1 MRRKELLM
9 DLSTRYLGLEL
20 RNPLVASPSPLNFE
34 VANIRRLE
42 DAGAAAVVLPSMFE
56 EQIEHE
62 MHEVERLTSSGANT
76 SEASSYFPAAASAHA
91 GTQRYLRLI
100 RDAREA
106 VDIPV
111 IASLNGAT
119 QGGWVEYARLVE
131 DAGASAIEL
140 NVYLLPTEISLD
152 GREVEARYLEIL
164 RSVKRAVSIPVAVK
178 LAPYFSS
185 IGSIACELE
194 RAGADGLVLFN
205 RFYQPDID
213 LARLR
218 LQRDLELS
226 SRHEIRLPLLWIG
239 VLSGRLRASL
249 AASTG
254 VETSDEVVKYLLAGA
269 HAVMTTSALLRHGVG
284 YMKTLVDGL
293 AAWLRARG
301 IGSVSALR
309 GRMSHGSTR
318 DPVAFERA
326 NYVEILRSGGHL

>member
-1 MRRKELLM
+1 
-9 DLSTRYLGLEL
+9 
-20 RNPLVASPSPLNFE
+20 
-34 VANIRRLE
+34 
-42 DAGAAAVVLPSMFE
+42 MFE

-62 MHEVERLTSSGANT
+62 MQEVERLTAIGANT
-76 SEASSYFPAAASAHA
+76 SEASTYFPVEASAHS

-100 RDAREA
+100 RGAREA

-140 NVYLLPTEISLD
+140 NVYFLPTEVSLD
-152 GREVEARYLEIL
+152 GREVESRYLEIL

-178 LAPYFSS
+178 LGPYFSS
-185 IGSIACELE
+185 IGSMAAALDA
-194 RAGADGLVLFN
+194 AGANGLVLFN

-226 SRHEIRLPLLWIG
+226 TRQEIRLPLLWIG
-239 VLSGRLRASL
+239 VLAGRLRGSL

-269 HAVMTTSALLRHGVG
+269 DAVMTTSALLRHGVG
-284 YMKTLVDGL
+284 YMKKLVDGL
-293 AAWLRARG
+293 AGWLRARD

-309 GRMSHGSTR
+309 GRMSHRSTR

-326 NYVEILRSGGHL
+326 NYMDILRSSGGGP

>member
-1 MRRKELLM
+1 M

-56 EQIEHE
+56 EQIERE
-62 MHEVERLTSSGANT
+62 MHEVERLIASGANM
-76 SEASSYFPAAASAHA
+76 SEASSFFPVIASAYA

-100 RDAREA
+100 RSARDA

-140 NVYLLPTEISLD
+140 NIYLLPTETSLD
-152 GREVEARYLEIL
+152 GREVEARTLEIL
-164 RSVKRAVSIPVAVK
+164 RCVKRAVSIPVAVK

-185 IGSIACELE
+185 IGSMARTLAGE
-194 RAGADGLVLFN
+194 GADGLVLFN

-213 LARLR
+213 LSRMR
-218 LQRDLELS
+218 LQRDLDLS
-226 SRHEIRLPLLWIG
+226 TRHEIRLPLLWIG
-239 VLSGRLRASL
+239 VLAGRVNASL

-269 HAVMTTSALLRHGVG
+269 DAVMTTSALLRHGIG
-284 YMKTLVDGL
+284 HMRTLIDGL
-293 AAWLRARG
+293 AAWLAARG

-309 GRMSHGSTR
+309 GRMSHRSVR
-318 DPVAFERA
+318 DPLAFERA
-326 NYVEILRSGGHL
+326 NYMEILRSSGGGL